1 MGMSIEEF
9 YRQICG
15 DYAAVSARLP
25 RAELIERF
33 IGRFLEDESFDTL
46 CRHMA
51 AGNRREAFM
60 AAHTLKGISAN
71 LGFSGLFDSV
81 SRLTEKLRPESDSIP
96 ESAAEMLDDVMRDY
110 RLTAEAI
117 RSYLGK

>member
-33 IGRFLEDESFDTL
+33 IGRFLEMKALIRFAGIWQQETAG
-46 CRHMA
+46 RHSWP
-51 AGNRREAFM
+51 R
-60 AAHTLKGISAN
+60 IP
-71 LGFSGLFDSV
+71 
-81 SRLTEKLRPESDSIP
+81 LR
-96 ESAAEMLDDVMRDY
+96 A
-110 RLTAEAI
+110 
-117 RSYLGK
+117 